1 MTYQYK
7 IINKETKEE
16 LKLYPIHYN
25 TKSQAIAKA
34 REDTRRAGAN
44 YYAVLFSFD
53 WNRRPQYKN
62 IGIVTGYETAKAA
75 AQNNF

>member
-1 MTYQYK
+1 MTYEYK

-16 LKLYPIHYN
+16 LKLYPIQYK
-25 TKSQAIAKA
+25 TKAKAIEKA

-62 IGIVTGYETAKAA
+62 IGIVTGYETTKEA
-75 AQNNF
+75 AQNSF